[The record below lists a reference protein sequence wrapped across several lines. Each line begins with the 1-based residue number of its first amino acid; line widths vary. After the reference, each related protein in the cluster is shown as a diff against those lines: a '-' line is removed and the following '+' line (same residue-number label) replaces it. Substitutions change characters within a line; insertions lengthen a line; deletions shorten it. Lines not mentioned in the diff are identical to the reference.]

1 MPRWPPSTSRTRS
14 PRWSASWWRSTP
26 GTRWGSAPG
35 PGCPGPTSYESSL
48 VSHRRCHAAAAG
60 PNAASLRAAAPSARL
75 CWSRGTPPDPHSSR
89 TATLRASGAT
99 KRAAG
104 LRASGATSREGGH
117 EMSPLTAAAR
127 RFRAAHH
134 GPRPLVLPNVWDAVS
149 ARVFADAGFGA
160 LATSSGAVAEAL
172 GYADGQLTPP
182 TEMFAAIARI
192 TRSVDV
198 PVTADIEAG
207 YGLAPGELA
216 GRLAD
221 AQVVGCNLE
230 DSDPVTRELADPG
243 RQADYLAAVHAAAG
257 EAVADAV
264 ERGRRYLEAGADCC
278 YPILAPLAVLPGLV
292 ADIGGPVNA
301 MCRPGGPSLAEL
313 AAAGAARITF
323 GSSLH
328 QRATE
333 ELAATARALHA
344 EM

>member
-1 MPRWPPSTSRTRS
+1 
-14 PRWSASWWRSTP
+14 
-26 GTRWGSAPG
+26 
-35 PGCPGPTSYESSL
+35 
-48 VSHRRCHAAAAG
+48 V
-60 PNAASLRAAAPSARL
+60 
-75 CWSRGTPPDPHSSR
+75 
-89 TATLRASGAT
+89 
-99 KRAAG
+99 
-104 LRASGATSREGGH
+104 
-117 EMSPLTAAAR
+117 SPLTAAAR

-172 GYADGQLTPP
+172 GYADGQRTPP
-182 TEMFAAIARI
+182 AEMFAAIARI

-243 RQADYLAAVHAAAG
+243 RQADYLAAVHGAAG
-257 EAVADAV
+257 DALVINARVDVFVRPRPAGAGDAVEDAV

>member
-1 MPRWPPSTSRTRS
+1 
-14 PRWSASWWRSTP
+14 
-26 GTRWGSAPG
+26 
-35 PGCPGPTSYESSL
+35 
-48 VSHRRCHAAAAG
+48 
-60 PNAASLRAAAPSARL
+60 
-75 CWSRGTPPDPHSSR
+75 
-89 TATLRASGAT
+89 
-99 KRAAG
+99 
-104 LRASGATSREGGH
+104 
-117 EMSPLTAAAR
+117 MSPLTAAAR

-172 GYADGQLTPP
+172 GYADGQRTPP
-182 TEMFAAIARI
+182 AEMFAAIARI

-216 GRLAD
+216 GRLAG
-221 AQVVGCNLE
+221 AEVVGCNLE

-243 RQADYLAAVHAAAG
+243 AQADYLGAVRAAAG
-257 EAVADAV
+257 DALVINTRVDVFVRPRPAGAGDAVEDAV

-278 YPILAPLAVLPGLV
+278 YPILAPLTALPGLV

-313 AAAGAARITF
+313 TAAGAARITF

>member
-1 MPRWPPSTSRTRS
+1 
-14 PRWSASWWRSTP
+14 
-26 GTRWGSAPG
+26 
-35 PGCPGPTSYESSL
+35 
-48 VSHRRCHAAAAG
+48 V
-60 PNAASLRAAAPSARL
+60 
-75 CWSRGTPPDPHSSR
+75 
-89 TATLRASGAT
+89 
-99 KRAAG
+99 
-104 LRASGATSREGGH
+104 
-117 EMSPLTAAAR
+117 SPLTAAAR

-172 GYADGQLTPP
+172 GYADGQQTPP
-182 TEMFAAIARI
+182 AEMFAAIARI

-216 GRLAD
+216 ARLAG
-221 AQVVGCNLE
+221 AEVVGCNLE
-230 DSDPVTRELADPG
+230 DSDPVTRDLADPG
-243 RQADYLAAVHAAAG
+243 RQGDYLAAMHAAAG
-257 EAVADAV
+257 EGLVINARVDVFVRPRPAEAGDAAEDAV
-264 ERGRRYLEAGADCC
+264 ERARRYLEAGADCC

-313 AAAGAARITF
+313 TAAGAARITF

-328 QRATE
+328 QSATE

-344 EM
+344 ELS

>member
-1 MPRWPPSTSRTRS
+1 
-14 PRWSASWWRSTP
+14 
-26 GTRWGSAPG
+26 
-35 PGCPGPTSYESSL
+35 
-48 VSHRRCHAAAAG
+48 V
-60 PNAASLRAAAPSARL
+60 
-75 CWSRGTPPDPHSSR
+75 
-89 TATLRASGAT
+89 
-99 KRAAG
+99 
-104 LRASGATSREGGH
+104 
-117 EMSPLTAAAR
+117 SPLTAAAR

-172 GYADGQLTPP
+172 GYADGQRTPP
-182 TEMFAAIARI
+182 AEMFAAIARI

-216 GRLAD
+216 GRLAG
-221 AQVVGCNLE
+221 AEVVGCNLE
-230 DSDPVTRELADPG
+230 DSDPVTGELADPG
-243 RQADYLAAVHAAAG
+243 CQAGYLAAVHAAGGDALVINARVDVFVRPRPTGAG
-257 EAVADAV
+257 DAIEDAV
-264 ERGRRYLEAGADCC
+264 ERARRYLEAGADCC
-278 YPILAPLAVLPGLV
+278 YPILAPLDALPELV

-313 AAAGAARITF
+313 AAAGVARITF